1 MTSQEYPFAARLM
14 WVLEERSQLPLQ
26 FNLLLELM
34 NNAQR
39 LELVSHF
46 NHYSSKTEP
55 ISIETLLTEIALNLN
70 SYGSPALLQG
80 ILAYEG
86 LLELLQVHYRSTD
99 RELVAKAA
107 IRGGQL
113 EVLRWLL
120 ARPDVAP
127 VRFEEGR
134 GVLEMV
140 PFGRVDVLDFV
151 IWSFFAE
158 EAASPHFDGT
168 LLDLLLVWPGWPN
181 VTGDSQPEFTDMAKL
196 TYIMKKLA
204 DPPAMGDRLIRY
216 AKVALKDD
224 NMTAVELLLSRFDT
238 RHRRMVVDAILEE
251 LSPQRLRYADRRPS
265 REKAMETLE
274 DYGRTYQARVLYLLS
289 QGADP
294 DQVLYFGA
302 STGNLELVRA
312 ALEHGATD
320 LEGALDDQAGGRY
333 PEVARLLV
341 AKGARSSRY
350 TFDADFNVT
359 RDTEEERYQRI
370 WLRSSDE
377 DESEY
382 DSSSDDD
389 YDPRDRYY

>member
-1 MTSQEYPFAARLM
+1 MASQEYPFAARLM
-14 WVLEERSQLPLQ
+14 WVLEQRPRPPMQ

-46 NHYSSKTEP
+46 NHYPSKSES
-55 ISIETLLTEIALNLN
+55 ISIETLLTEIGLNLN

-86 LLELLQVHYRSTD
+86 LLELLQVHYQPPD
-99 RELVAKAA
+99 RELVTKAA

-127 VRFEEGR
+127 VRFEEGL

-151 IWSFFAE
+151 ISSFFADQ
-158 EAASPHFDGT
+158 AASPHFDET

-181 VTGDSQPEFTDMAKL
+181 VTGDPEPDFIDLAKL
-196 TYIMKKLA
+196 TYIMGRLIS
-204 DPPAMGDRLIRY
+204 PAAMVGRLIRY
-216 AKVALKDD
+216 ARVALEH
-224 NMTAVELLLSRFDT
+224 NNIQAVELLLSRFDT

-265 REKAMETLE
+265 REEAMETLE
-274 DYGRTYQARVLYLLS
+274 DYGHRYQTRILYLLS

-320 LEGALDDQAGGRY
+320 FEGALDDQAGGRY

-350 TFDADFNVT
+350 TFDVDFNVT

-377 DESEY
+377 DESDY
-382 DSSSDDD
+382 DSSFDDD